1 MVGIVLLAS
10 ASGKNLHFFG
20 ERGNFWAFLFF
31 SLSADG
37 VRACGGPGFKF
48 EGSFAFRLERSC
60 IVCISR
66 INWLRNSDLWNLSS
80 SPQIVALKY
89 FFYKKTISSLAFNFF
104 CRDLVS

>member
-37 VRACGGPGFKF
+37 VRACGDPG
-48 EGSFAFRLERSC
+48 
-60 IVCISR
+60 
-66 INWLRNSDLWNLSS
+66 
-80 SPQIVALKY
+80 
-89 FFYKKTISSLAFNFF
+89 SSLKAVLSF
-104 CRDLVS
+104 V